1 MKKNEIKVSTS
12 TVELTEKLLEKM
24 KENEIII
31 KTSPKT
37 EQLMEELIE
46 QILLENGETLP
57 EDIQITSKAI
67 GAALPLLASC
77 AIVKDRPVL

>member
-1 MKKNEIKVSTS
+1 MKKNNIEISDSTI
-12 TVELTEKLLEKM
+12 ELTEMLVEKM
-24 KENEIII
+24 KEKGIVI

-46 QILLENGETLP
+46 QILLDNGESFP
-57 EDIQITSKAI
+57 EDIQVTSKAI